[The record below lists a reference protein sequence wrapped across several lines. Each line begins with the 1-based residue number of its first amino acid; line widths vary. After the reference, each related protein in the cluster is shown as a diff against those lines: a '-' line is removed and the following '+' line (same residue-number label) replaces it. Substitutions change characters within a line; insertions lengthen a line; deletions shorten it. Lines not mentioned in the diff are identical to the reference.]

1 MASNQWQQTETVA
14 WTLRDGPG
22 RPPAGPPRAVFA
34 SLAVGLGAVFG
45 GMLFTDAL
53 CPEHRQWVHL
63 MAGAAFV
70 GAAVSLVG
78 LLRRWTLA
86 PLVTAVVCALGVGI
100 GLVDAIHAP
109 ARGAVLTVVFGL
121 LTVACLVTSL
131 LMVRLAAWDRA
142 VARSLRPATADG
154 RSAAPASSPAPAA
167 AAPVPDAGADAASP
181 AADVAADGE
190 AAAPAGAID
199 A

>member
-1 MASNQWQQTETVA
+1 MTADRWQQSETVA

-22 RPPAGPPRAVFA
+22 RPPAGPPRSLFA
-34 SLAVGLGAVFG
+34 ALAVGLGTVFG

-78 LLRRWTLA
+78 LLRRWVLA

-109 ARGAVLTVVFGL
+109 ARGAVLTAVFGV
-121 LTVACLVTSL
+121 LTLACLVTSL
-131 LMVRLAAWDRA
+131 FMVRLAAWDRA
-142 VARSLRPATADG
+142 VARSLRPVGAGTHPTPVPASEPSARAEAPAPPTADLGGERGARAG
-154 RSAAPASSPAPAA
+154 RT
-167 AAPVPDAGADAASP
+167 GA
-181 AADVAADGE
+181 
-190 AAAPAGAID
+190 
-199 A
+199 

>member
-86 PLVTAVVCALGVGI
+86 PLVAAVVCALGVGI

-142 VARSLRPATADG
+142 VARSLRPAPADG
-154 RSAAPASSPAPAA
+154 P
-167 AAPVPDAGADAASP
+167 
-181 AADVAADGE
+181 
-190 AAAPAGAID
+190 AAAPAPPATTTAPGAGAATGAGSPAVNVPAAGEPATPAGARD